1 MLSDILFLERMGEV
15 NNVNNWETA
24 IEIATK
30 PLIDDG
36 SVRCEYVNDMIS
48 SINKFGPYIVID
60 DYIAIP
66 HAISEENVNKQ
77 SMSLLSIKEPVD
89 LLGNPVKLFIVLAPE
104 DRDGHMQSLAELS
117 ELLMDEEKKDVFIN
131 GSLQEINELIKKGA

>member
-1 MLSDILFLERMGEV
+1 MLSDILFLERMSKVDKV
-15 NNVNNWETA
+15 NDWETA

-30 PLIDDG
+30 P
-36 SVRCEYVNDMIS
+36 
-48 SINKFGPYIVID
+48 VID

-104 DRDGHMQSLAELS
+104 DRDSHMQSLAELS
-117 ELLMDEEKKDVFIN
+117 ELLMDEEKKDIFIN
-131 GSLQEINELIKKGA
+131 GSLEEINELIKKGA